1 MAEDTEEKALA
12 ILVAADSQVSKM
24 KAAFVQAVNEL
35 RSNLVDT
42 ESLAAALA
50 NGDID
55 GAIAATHV
63 DDLKD
68 LLFGIGLGPN
78 HYILNDLSIAAFG
91 IGAAVALK
99 NLPLELQTALIFDSL
114 NDRAIRFMRSEG
126 AKMVQEITD
135 ATKAGVR
142 ATIARSLADNV
153 PPARQIYEIRQLV
166 GLTGTQAQ
174 AVMNFR
180 RQLETRQTLGLTAP
194 GDRRLSAV
202 EQAMVNRHMKTG
214 YLTDAQ
220 IDALVDR
227 YYVSLVNKRALD
239 IARTESLNA
248 VNNGQL
254 EMWMQARDAG
264 YLDDDVDRMFW
275 LTAGDARV
283 RPTHTPIPALNP
295 NGVKIGGYFV
305 TPHGLVTGPG
315 TRNPGFIRCRC
326 CLVLSDINNPL

>member
-1 MAEDTEEKALA
+1 MDDNKEELALA
-12 ILVAADSQVSKM
+12 VLVAADLQVAKM
-24 KAAFVQAVNEL
+24 KVAFVQAVNEL
-35 RSNLVDT
+35 RSNLVD
-42 ESLAAALA
+42 EEALAVALA
-50 NGDID
+50 NSDIE

-63 DDLKD
+63 DNLKD

-78 HYILNDLSIAAFG
+78 HYILNDLTIAAFG
-91 IGAAVALK
+91 IGAGVALK

-114 NDRAIRFMRSEG
+114 NDRAIRFLRSEG
-126 AKMVQEITD
+126 VKMVQDITES
-135 ATKAGVR
+135 TKAGVR
-142 ATIARSLADNV
+142 ATIGRSLAENV
-153 PPARQIYEIRQLV
+153 PPARQVYEIRQLV
-166 GLTGTQAQ
+166 GLTETQAQ
-174 AVMNFR
+174 AVLNFR

-220 IDALVDR
+220 IDALVER

-264 YLDDDVDRMFW
+264 YLDDEVDRMFW

-283 RPTHTPIPALNP
+283 RPTHSPIPAMNP

-315 TRNPGFIRCRC
+315 TRNSGFVNCRC
-326 CLVLSDINNPL
+326 CLVLSDIHNPL